1 MLNALDS
8 CLKFSFVINLWYRI
22 KSLFCWS
29 DGFWKVKLFN
39 NIFLSQKQKNNI
51 QLRFSLELWL
61 LAK

>member
-8 CLKFSFVINLWYRI
+8 CLKFSFLIHLWYSI

-51 QLRFSLELWL
+51 QLRFSLEQWL